1 MTLTSLVLI
10 PVILT
15 VALILVPVLVRLL
28 DRDAGWPLAA
38 LFTALAVWI
47 IADPDL
53 AAGVIDGRTVSWST
67 TWLPDVLPDGGDVS
81 LSLRLD
87 GLSLFFVLLA
97 LVIGAA
103 VFAYSAR
110 YLHRT
115 TADHGDGVM
124 SFYVLM
130 SAFMVSVVL
139 LFLADDV
146 AVLFIAWELVSL
158 ASFFLIARAGR
169 TGEPGAM
176 RTLLLTFTGGLSL
189 LVALGIAVATTGTTS
204 LSGIIASDVWGEDA
218 VRTGIVAALIALA
231 GFSKAA
237 QFPFHAWLPEAMAA
251 ITPVSAFLHA
261 AAVVKAGIYL
271 LMRFSGVFHEVTV
284 WNLMLIISGMFTAFF
299 AAVFAMQK
307 ADLKKLTAYST
318 VSQLGWIVATIGVGT
333 PVALAAAVVH
343 TAAHALFKSSLFM
356 IIGVIDHQAGSR
368 DIRDLGVLW
377 RKMPWTFTGAVV
389 AAACMAGIPPTLG
402 FVSKEGMLAAFEE
415 APVGTAGQIVL
426 LTAAGIGAVA
436 TLLYSA
442 KYVLG
447 AFVDGRP
454 LDSDNPDSPEG
465 AERVP
470 SPSTTPDDEVREA
483 SPVFWLPAVL
493 PAIASIPAVC
503 VLAFWDVPLD
513 AVVAATGMVG
523 VEDHHSHLAFWH
535 GWTVPLGIT
544 AAVIVIGVA
553 LLFARHRIF
562 AAMERRHLLPFTG
575 AGFISLTV
583 QLANRWGRLANRPGN
598 SLNPN
603 RHLIWIFAMVLLLA
617 GAAFLDEEGLHQIGS
632 LPPRVDGIDQPGD
645 LAGLAMV
652 LLVVIAIISTRSR
665 FGSVILVGIAGAA
678 VSWIMLTL
686 GAPDVALTNLM
697 VEFVV
702 TVFLMLIVRHQPR
715 LYLREG
721 ENRAKFS
728 IVAAT
733 VVGLIVFVG
742 SWLLIGRH
750 GRPELSMWYLEN
762 GPEESGAN
770 NIVASIIVEF
780 RGFDTLGELCVLGM
794 AGIVIAAIVNSVPR
808 SPVPGYGPG
817 SSSEQFRR
825 KGTTKFPDVHN
836 VPELAPFYSRYL
848 RSTYLNS
855 VLGRMVMW
863 PMAVVLVIY
872 SAAVFW
878 RGHQSPG
885 GGFLAALI
893 LALGIVF
900 WYLVQPTSRTVG
912 GTNLGYYI
920 IGSGMLLALGTGLIG
935 YLASDGAGFLTPIHG
950 YILGEHVTTSL
961 IFDAGVY
968 LAVIGT
974 VIVVVNMLGGRNR
987 PGADP
992 SRASK
997 AAPVE
1002 AGAPA
1007 AQPAMAS
1014 VSETFGGSS
1023 VPLHPA
1029 EVRRARQAQ
1038 EARDARD
1045 AAAAKAAEAEDT
1057 EDAEDAEDTE
1067 DTTGKK
1073 EKDQ

>member
-1 MTLTSLVLI
+1 VTLTSLVLI

-15 VALILVPVLVRLL
+15 VALILVPALVRLL

-38 LFTALAVWI
+38 LFTALVVWI

-53 AAGVIDGRTVSWST
+53 ASGVIDGRTVSWST
-67 TWLPDVLPDGGDVS
+67 TWLPDVLPGGGDVS
-81 LSLRLD
+81 LALRLD

-115 TADHGDGVM
+115 TEDHGDGVM

-130 SAFMVSVVL
+130 TAFMASVVL

-146 AVLFIAWELVSL
+146 TVLFIAWELVSL

-204 LSGIIASDVWGEDA
+204 LSGIIASDAWGEDA

-271 LMRFSGVFHEVTV
+271 LMRFSGAFHEVTV
-284 WNLMLIISGMFTAFF
+284 WNLMLIISGMFTAVM
-299 AAVFAMQK
+299 AAVFAIQK
-307 ADLKKLTAYST
+307 PDLKKLTAYST

-368 DIRDLGVLW
+368 DLRDLGVLW
-377 RKMPWTFTGAVV
+377 RKMPWTFSGAVV
-389 AAACMAGIPPTLG
+389 AAACMAGLPPTLG
-402 FVSKEGMLAAFEE
+402 FVSKEGMLGAFEE

-447 AFVDGRP
+447 AFIDGRP
-454 LDSDNPDSPEG
+454 IDPDSPDG

-493 PAIASIPAVC
+493 PAFASIPAVC
-503 VLAFWDVPLD
+503 VLAFWDDPLD
-513 AVVAATGMVG
+513 AVVSATGMTG
-523 VEDHHSHLAFWH
+523 ADAHHSHLAFWH

-544 AAVIVIGVA
+544 AAVIVVGVA

-562 AAMERRHLLPFTG
+562 PAMERRHLLPFTG
-575 AGFISLTV
+575 AGFISLSV

-598 SLNPN
+598 SLNPT

-617 GAAFLDEEGLHQIGS
+617 GAAFLDEEGLHQLGS
-632 LPPRVDGIDQPGD
+632 LPPRVDGIDQIGD

-652 LLVVIAIISTRSR
+652 MLVVIAIISTRSR

-728 IVAAT
+728 IVSAT
-733 VVGLIVFVG
+733 IVGLIVFIG

-750 GRPELSMWYLEN
+750 GRPELAMWYLEN

-794 AGIVIAAIVNSVPR
+794 AGIVIAAVVNSVPR

-817 SSSEQFRR
+817 SSSELFRR

-900 WYLVQPTSRTVG
+900 WYLVQPASRTVG
-912 GTNLGYYI
+912 GKNLGYYI

-950 YILGEHVTTSL
+950 HIGSEHVTTSL
-961 IFDAGVY
+961 VFDAGVY

-974 VIVVVNMLGGRNR
+974 VIVVVNTLGGRNR
-987 PGADP
+987 LGADP
-992 SRASK
+992 SRTTK

-1002 AGAPA
+1002 TGATA
-1007 AQPAMAS
+1007 AQPAMYS

-1029 EVRRARQAQ
+1029 AVRKAR
-1038 EARDARD
+1038 EAAEK
-1045 AAAAKAAEAEDT
+1045 AAAHEPSDT
-1057 EDAEDAEDTE
+1057 SGTA
-1067 DTTGKK
+1067 DTTEK

>member
-1 MTLTSLVLI
+1 VTLTSLVLI

-15 VALILVPVLVRLL
+15 VALILVPALVRLL

-38 LFTALAVWI
+38 LFTALVVWI

-53 AAGVIDGRTVSWST
+53 ASGVIDGRTVSWST
-67 TWLPDVLPDGGDVS
+67 TWLPDVLPGGGDVS
-81 LSLRLD
+81 LALRLD

-115 TADHGDGVM
+115 TEDHGDGVM

-130 SAFMVSVVL
+130 TAFMASVVL

-146 AVLFIAWELVSL
+146 TVLFIAWELVSL

-204 LSGIIASDVWGEDA
+204 LSGIIASDAWGEDA

-271 LMRFSGVFHEVTV
+271 LMRFSGAFHEVTV
-284 WNLMLIISGMFTAFF
+284 WNLMLIISGMFTAVM
-299 AAVFAMQK
+299 AAVFAIQK
-307 ADLKKLTAYST
+307 PDLKKLTAYST

-368 DIRDLGVLW
+368 DLRDLGVLW
-377 RKMPWTFTGAVV
+377 RKMPWTFSGAVV
-389 AAACMAGIPPTLG
+389 AAACMAGLPPTLG
-402 FVSKEGMLAAFEE
+402 FVSKEGMLGAFEE

-447 AFVDGRP
+447 AFIDGRP
-454 LDSDNPDSPEG
+454 IDPDSPDG

-493 PAIASIPAVC
+493 PAFASIPAVC
-503 VLAFWDVPLD
+503 VLAFWDDPLD
-513 AVVAATGMVG
+513 AVVSATGMTG
-523 VEDHHSHLAFWH
+523 ADAHHSHLAFWH

-544 AAVIVIGVA
+544 AAVIVVGVA

-562 AAMERRHLLPFTG
+562 PAMERRHLLPFTG
-575 AGFISLTV
+575 AGFISLSV

-598 SLNPN
+598 SLNPT

-617 GAAFLDEEGLHQIGS
+617 GAAFLDEEGLHQLGS
-632 LPPRVDGIDQPGD
+632 LPPRVDGIDQIGD

-652 LLVVIAIISTRSR
+652 MLVVIAIISTRSR

-728 IVAAT
+728 IVSAT
-733 VVGLIVFVG
+733 IVGLIVFIG

-750 GRPELSMWYLEN
+750 GRPELAMWYLEN

-794 AGIVIAAIVNSVPR
+794 AGIVIAAVVNSVPR

-817 SSSEQFRR
+817 SSSELFRR

-900 WYLVQPTSRTVG
+900 WYLVQPASRTVG
-912 GTNLGYYI
+912 GKNLGYYI

-950 YILGEHVTTSL
+950 HIGSEHVTTSL
-961 IFDAGVY
+961 VFDAGVY

-974 VIVVVNMLGGRNR
+974 VIVVVNTLGGRNR

-992 SRASK
+992 SRTTK

-1002 AGAPA
+1002 TGATA
-1007 AQPAMAS
+1007 AQPAMYS

-1029 EVRRARQAQ
+1029 AVRKAR
-1038 EARDARD
+1038 EAAEK
-1045 AAAAKAAEAEDT
+1045 AAAHEPSDT
-1057 EDAEDAEDTE
+1057 SGTA
-1067 DTTGKK
+1067 DTTEK

>member
-15 VALILVPVLVRLL
+15 AALILVPALVRLL
-28 DRDAGWPLAA
+28 DRDAGWPLAG

-47 IADPDL
+47 VADPGL
-53 AAGVIDGRTVSWST
+53 ARGVLDGHAVSWST
-67 TWLPDVLPDGGDVS
+67 TWIPDILPGGGDVS
-81 LSLRLD
+81 LALRLD
-87 GLSLFFVLLA
+87 ALSLFFVLLA
-97 LVIGAA
+97 LVVGTA
-103 VFAYSAR
+103 VFAYSTR

-115 TADHGDGVM
+115 TDHHGDGVM

-130 SAFMVSVVL
+130 TAFMVSVVL

-146 AVLFIAWELVSL
+146 TVLFIAWELVSL

-189 LVALGIAVATTGTTS
+189 LVALGVAVAATGTTS
-204 LSGIIASDVWGEDA
+204 LSGIIASDAWGDDA
-218 VRTGIVAALIALA
+218 VRTGIVAALVALA

-271 LMRFSGVFHEVTV
+271 LMRFSGVFHDVTV
-284 WNLMLIISGMFTAFF
+284 WNLMLIISGMFTAVF
-299 AAVFAMQK
+299 AAVFAIQK
-307 ADLKKLTAYST
+307 PDLKKLTAYST

-333 PVALAAAVVH
+333 PAALAAAVVH

-356 IIGVIDHQAGSR
+356 IIGVIDHQTGTR
-368 DIRDLGVLW
+368 DLRDLGVLW

-402 FVSKEGMLAAFEE
+402 FVSKEGMLAAFED

-426 LTAAGIGAVA
+426 LTAAGVGAVA

-454 LDSDNPDSPEG
+454 VDPDSPDG
-465 AERVP
+465 TERVP
-470 SPSTTPDDEVREA
+470 SPATLPDERVREA

-493 PAIASIPAVC
+493 PALASVPAVC
-503 VLAFWDVPLD
+503 VLAFWDGPLD
-513 AVVAATGMVG
+513 AVVSATGMAG
-523 VEDHHSHLAFWH
+523 AAGHHSHLAFWH

-544 AAVIVIGVA
+544 VAVIAVGVA
-553 LLFARHRIF
+553 LLAVRRPLF

-575 AGFISLTV
+575 AGVISLTV
-583 QLANRWGRLANRPGN
+583 QLANRWGRVANVPGN

-617 GAAFLDEEGLHQIGS
+617 GAAFLDEEGLHQLGS
-632 LPPRVDGIDQPGD
+632 LPPRVEGIDRIGD
-645 LAGLAMV
+645 LAGLVMV
-652 LLVVIAIISTRSR
+652 LLVVTAIISTRSR
-665 FGSVILVGIAGAA
+665 FGSVILVGVAGAA

-702 TVFLMLIVRHQPR
+702 TVFLMLVVRHQPR

-721 ENRAKFS
+721 ENRAKFAV
-728 IVAAT
+728 VAAT
-733 VVGLIVFVG
+733 VVGLVVFVG

-750 GRPELSMWYLEN
+750 GRPELAMWYLEH

-770 NIVASIIVEF
+770 NVVASIIVEF

-794 AGIVIAAIVNSVPR
+794 AGIVVASVVGSVPR

-817 SSSEQFRR
+817 STSELFRR

-863 PMAVVLVIY
+863 PMAAVLVIY

-885 GGFLAALI
+885 GGFLAALV

-900 WYLVQPTSRTVG
+900 WYLVQPSSRPVG
-912 GTNLGYYI
+912 GRNLGFSI
-920 IGSGMLLALGTGLIG
+920 IGSGMLLSLGTGLIG
-935 YLASDGAGFLTPIHG
+935 YLASDSSGFLTPIHG
-950 YILGEHVTTSL
+950 HILGEHVTTSL
-961 IFDAGVY
+961 LFDAGVY

-974 VIVVVNMLGGRNR
+974 VIVVVNTLGGRSR

-992 SRASK
+992 NRAAK
-997 AAPVE
+997 ASPVE
-1002 AGAPA
+1002 AAAPA
-1007 AQPAMAS
+1007 TLPPLSA
-1014 VSETFGGSS
+1014 VSETFGGSA

-1029 EVRRARQAQ
+1029 AVRRAR
-1038 EARDARD
+1038 E
-1045 AAAAKAAEAEDT
+1045 AAEKAE
-1057 EDAEDAEDTE
+1057 
-1067 DTTGKK
+1067 K

>member
-15 VALILVPVLVRLL
+15 VALVLVPALVRLL

-47 IADPDL
+47 VADPDL
-53 AAGVIDGRTVSWST
+53 ARGVVNGRSATWST
-67 TWLPDVLPDGGDVS
+67 TWLPDVLPGGGDIS
-81 LSLRLD
+81 LALRLD

-97 LVIGAA
+97 LVVGAA
-103 VFAYSAR
+103 VFAYSTR

-115 TADHGDGVM
+115 TEHHGDGVM

-130 SAFMVSVVL
+130 TAFMASVVL

-146 AVLFIAWELVSL
+146 TVLFIAWELVSL

-169 TGEPGAM
+169 SGEPGAM

-204 LSGIIASDVWGEDA
+204 LSGIIASDAWGEDA
-218 VRTGIVAALIALA
+218 VRTGVVAALVALA

-271 LMRFSGVFHEVTV
+271 LLRFSGVFHDVTV
-284 WNLMLIISGMFTAFF
+284 WNLMLIISGMFTAVT
-299 AAVFAMQK
+299 AAVFAIQK
-307 ADLKKLTAYST
+307 PDLKKLTAYST

-368 DIRDLGVLW
+368 DLRDLGVLW
-377 RKMPWTFTGAVV
+377 RRMPWTFTGAVV

-402 FVSKEGMLAAFEE
+402 FVSKEGMLAAFED
-415 APVGTAGQIVL
+415 APVGSGGQIVL

-447 AFVDGRP
+447 AFIDGRP
-454 LDSDNPDSPEG
+454 VDPDSPDG

-470 SPSTTPDDEVREA
+470 SPSTKPDEAVREA

-493 PAIASIPAVC
+493 PAVASVPAVC
-503 VLAFWDVPLD
+503 VLSFWDGPLT
-513 AVVAATGMVG
+513 AVVAATGVG
-523 VEDHHSHLAFWH
+523 GADEHHSHLAFWH
-535 GWTVPLGIT
+535 GWTVPLWIT
-544 AAVIVIGVA
+544 VAVIVVGVA

-562 AAMERRHLLPFTG
+562 PAMERRHLLPFTG

-583 QLANRWGRLANRPGN
+583 QLANRWGRLANMPGA

-603 RHLIWIFAMVLLLA
+603 RHLIWIFAMVLVLA
-617 GAAFLDEEGLHQIGS
+617 GAAFLDEEGLHQLGS
-632 LPPRVDGIDQPGD
+632 LPPRVDGIDRLGD
-645 LAGLAMV
+645 LAGLVMV

-665 FGSVILVGIAGAA
+665 FGSVILVGVAGAA

-702 TVFLMLIVRHQPR
+702 TVFLMLVVRHQPR
-715 LYLREG
+715 LFLREG
-721 ENRAKFS
+721 QNRAKFGV
-728 IVAAT
+728 VAAT
-733 VVGLIVFVG
+733 VVGLVVFVG

-750 GRPELSMWYLEN
+750 GRPELAMWYLEN

-794 AGIVIAAIVNSVPR
+794 AGIVIAAIVGSVPR

-817 SSSEQFRR
+817 STSQLFRR

-863 PMAVVLVIY
+863 PMAAVLVIY

-885 GGFLAALI
+885 GGFLAALV

-912 GTNLGYYI
+912 GKNLGYRI
-920 IGSGMLLALGTGLIG
+920 IGTGMLLALSTGLVG
-935 YLASDGAGFLTPIHG
+935 YLASDGGGFLTPIHG
-950 YILGEHVTTSL
+950 HIGSEHVTTSL
-961 IFDAGVY
+961 VFDAGVY

-992 SRASK
+992 NRTTKAS
-997 AAPVE
+997 PVE
-1002 AGAPA
+1002 SDAPSTMA
-1007 AQPAMAS
+1007 AVSS
-1014 VSETFGGSS
+1014 VSETFGGSA

-1029 EVRRARQAQ
+1029 AVSQTRE
-1038 EARDARD
+1038 EKERD
-1045 AAAAKAAEAEDT
+1045 
-1057 EDAEDAEDTE
+1057 
-1067 DTTGKK
+1067 
-1073 EKDQ
+1073 Q

>member
-1 MTLTSLVLI
+1 VTLTSLVLI

-15 VALILVPVLVRLL
+15 VALILVPALVRLL

-38 LFTALAVWI
+38 LFTALVVWI

-53 AAGVIDGRTVSWST
+53 ASGVIDGRTVSWST
-67 TWLPDVLPDGGDVS
+67 TWLPDVLPGGGDVS
-81 LSLRLD
+81 LALRLD

-115 TADHGDGVM
+115 TEDHGDGVM

-130 SAFMVSVVL
+130 TAFMASVVL

-146 AVLFIAWELVSL
+146 TVLFIAWELVSL

-204 LSGIIASDVWGEDA
+204 LSGIIASDAWGEDA

-271 LMRFSGVFHEVTV
+271 LMRFSGAFHEVTV
-284 WNLMLIISGMFTAFF
+284 WNLMLIISGMFTAVM
-299 AAVFAMQK
+299 AAVFAIQK
-307 ADLKKLTAYST
+307 PDLKKLTAYST

-368 DIRDLGVLW
+368 DLRDLGVLW
-377 RKMPWTFTGAVV
+377 RKMPWTFSGAVV
-389 AAACMAGIPPTLG
+389 AAACMAGLPPTLG
-402 FVSKEGMLAAFEE
+402 FVSKEGMLGAFEE

-447 AFVDGRP
+447 AFIDGRP
-454 LDSDNPDSPEG
+454 IDPDSPDG

-483 SPVFWLPAVL
+483 SPVFWLPGVL
-493 PAIASIPAVC
+493 PAFASIPAVC
-503 VLAFWDVPLD
+503 VLAFWDDPLD
-513 AVVAATGMVG
+513 AVVSATGMTG
-523 VEDHHSHLAFWH
+523 ADAHHSHLAFWH

-544 AAVIVIGVA
+544 AAVIVVGVA

-562 AAMERRHLLPFTG
+562 PAMERRHLLPFTG
-575 AGFISLTV
+575 AGFISLSV

-598 SLNPN
+598 SLNPT

-617 GAAFLDEEGLHQIGS
+617 GAAFLDEEGLHQLGS
-632 LPPRVDGIDQPGD
+632 LPPRVDGIDQIGD

-652 LLVVIAIISTRSR
+652 MLVVIAIISTRSR

-728 IVAAT
+728 IVSAT
-733 VVGLIVFVG
+733 IVGLIVFIG

-750 GRPELSMWYLEN
+750 GRPELAMWYLEN

-794 AGIVIAAIVNSVPR
+794 AGIVIAAVVNSVPR

-817 SSSEQFRR
+817 SSSELFRR

-900 WYLVQPTSRTVG
+900 WYLVQPASRTVG
-912 GTNLGYYI
+912 GKNLGYYI

-950 YILGEHVTTSL
+950 HIGSEHVTTSL
-961 IFDAGVY
+961 VFDAGVY

-974 VIVVVNMLGGRNR
+974 VIVVVNTLGGRNR

-992 SRASK
+992 SRTTK

-1002 AGAPA
+1002 TGATA
-1007 AQPAMAS
+1007 AQPAMYS

-1029 EVRRARQAQ
+1029 AVRKAR
-1038 EARDARD
+1038 EAAEK
-1045 AAAAKAAEAEDT
+1045 AAAHEPSDT
-1057 EDAEDAEDTE
+1057 SGTA
-1067 DTTGKK
+1067 DTTEK

>member
-1 MTLTSLVLI
+1 
-10 PVILT
+10 
-15 VALILVPVLVRLL
+15 
-28 DRDAGWPLAA
+28 
-38 LFTALAVWI
+38 
-47 IADPDL
+47 
-53 AAGVIDGRTVSWST
+53 
-67 TWLPDVLPDGGDVS
+67 
-81 LSLRLD
+81 
-87 GLSLFFVLLA
+87 
-97 LVIGAA
+97 
-103 VFAYSAR
+103 
-110 YLHRT
+110 
-115 TADHGDGVM
+115 
-124 SFYVLM
+124 
-130 SAFMVSVVL
+130 
-139 LFLADDV
+139 
-146 AVLFIAWELVSL
+146 
-158 ASFFLIARAGR
+158 
-169 TGEPGAM
+169 
-176 RTLLLTFTGGLSL
+176 
-189 LVALGIAVATTGTTS
+189 
-204 LSGIIASDVWGEDA
+204 
-218 VRTGIVAALIALA
+218 
-231 GFSKAA
+231 
-237 QFPFHAWLPEAMAA
+237 
-251 ITPVSAFLHA
+251 
-261 AAVVKAGIYL
+261 
-271 LMRFSGVFHEVTV
+271 
-284 WNLMLIISGMFTAFF
+284 
-299 AAVFAMQK
+299 
-307 ADLKKLTAYST
+307 
-318 VSQLGWIVATIGVGT
+318 
-333 PVALAAAVVH
+333 
-343 TAAHALFKSSLFM
+343 M

-368 DIRDLGVLW
+368 DLRDLGVLW
-377 RKMPWTFTGAVV
+377 RKMPWTFSGAVV
-389 AAACMAGIPPTLG
+389 AAACMAGLPPTLG
-402 FVSKEGMLAAFEE
+402 FVSKEGMLGAFEE

-447 AFVDGRP
+447 AFIDGRP
-454 LDSDNPDSPEG
+454 IDPDSPDG

-493 PAIASIPAVC
+493 PAFASIPAVC
-503 VLAFWDVPLD
+503 VLAFWDDPLD
-513 AVVAATGMVG
+513 AVVSATGMTG
-523 VEDHHSHLAFWH
+523 ADAHHSHLAFWH

-544 AAVIVIGVA
+544 AAVIVVGVA

-562 AAMERRHLLPFTG
+562 PAMERRHLLPFTG
-575 AGFISLTV
+575 AGFISLSV

-598 SLNPN
+598 SLNPT

-617 GAAFLDEEGLHQIGS
+617 GAAFLDEEGLHQLGS
-632 LPPRVDGIDQPGD
+632 LPPRVDGIDQIGD

-652 LLVVIAIISTRSR
+652 MLVVIAIISTRSR

-728 IVAAT
+728 IVSAT
-733 VVGLIVFVG
+733 IVGLIVFIG

-750 GRPELSMWYLEN
+750 GRPELAMWYLEN

-794 AGIVIAAIVNSVPR
+794 AGIVIAAVVNSVPR

-817 SSSEQFRR
+817 SSSELFRR

-900 WYLVQPTSRTVG
+900 WYLVQPASRTVG
-912 GTNLGYYI
+912 GKNLGYYI

-950 YILGEHVTTSL
+950 HIGSEHVTTSL
-961 IFDAGVY
+961 VFDAGVY

-974 VIVVVNMLGGRNR
+974 VIVVVNTLGGRNR

-992 SRASK
+992 SRTTK

-1002 AGAPA
+1002 TGATA
-1007 AQPAMAS
+1007 AQPAMYS

-1029 EVRRARQAQ
+1029 AVRKAR
-1038 EARDARD
+1038 EAAEK
-1045 AAAAKAAEAEDT
+1045 AAAHEPSDT
-1057 EDAEDAEDTE
+1057 SGTA
-1067 DTTGKK
+1067 DTTEK

>member
-1 MTLTSLVLI
+1 VTLTSLVLI

-15 VALILVPVLVRLL
+15 VALILVPALVRLL

-38 LFTALAVWI
+38 LFTALVVWI

-53 AAGVIDGRTVSWST
+53 ASGVIDGRTVSWST
-67 TWLPDVLPDGGDVS
+67 TWLPDVLPGGGDVS
-81 LSLRLD
+81 LALRLD

-115 TADHGDGVM
+115 TEDHGDGVM

-130 SAFMVSVVL
+130 TAFMASVVL

-146 AVLFIAWELVSL
+146 TVLFIAWELVSL

-204 LSGIIASDVWGEDA
+204 LSGIIASDAWGEDA

-271 LMRFSGVFHEVTV
+271 LMRFSGAFHEVTV
-284 WNLMLIISGMFTAFF
+284 WNLMLIISGMFTAVM
-299 AAVFAMQK
+299 AAVFAIQK
-307 ADLKKLTAYST
+307 PDLKKLTAYST

-368 DIRDLGVLW
+368 DLRDLGVLW
-377 RKMPWTFTGAVV
+377 RKMPWTFSGAVV
-389 AAACMAGIPPTLG
+389 AAACMAGLPPTLG
-402 FVSKEGMLAAFEE
+402 FVSKEGMLGAFEE

-447 AFVDGRP
+447 AFIDGRP
-454 LDSDNPDSPEG
+454 IDPDSPDG

-493 PAIASIPAVC
+493 PAFASIPAVC
-503 VLAFWDVPLD
+503 VLAFWDDPLD
-513 AVVAATGMVG
+513 AVVSATGMTG
-523 VEDHHSHLAFWH
+523 ADAHHSHLAFWH

-544 AAVIVIGVA
+544 AAVIVVGVA

-562 AAMERRHLLPFTG
+562 PAMERRHLLPFTG
-575 AGFISLTV
+575 AGFISLSV

-598 SLNPN
+598 SLNPT

-617 GAAFLDEEGLHQIGS
+617 GAAFLDEEGLHQLGS
-632 LPPRVDGIDQPGD
+632 LPPRVDGIDQIGD

-652 LLVVIAIISTRSR
+652 MLVVIAIISTRSR

-728 IVAAT
+728 IVSAT
-733 VVGLIVFVG
+733 IVGLIVFIG

-750 GRPELSMWYLEN
+750 GRPELAMWYLEN

-794 AGIVIAAIVNSVPR
+794 AGIVIAAVVNSVPR

-817 SSSEQFRR
+817 SSSELFRR

-885 GGFLAALI
+885 GGFLAALL

-900 WYLVQPTSRTVG
+900 WYLVQPASRTVG
-912 GTNLGYYI
+912 GKNLGYYI

-950 YILGEHVTTSL
+950 HIGSEHVTTSL
-961 IFDAGVY
+961 VFDAGVY

-974 VIVVVNMLGGRNR
+974 VIVVVNTLGGRNR

-992 SRASK
+992 SRTTK

-1002 AGAPA
+1002 TGATA
-1007 AQPAMAS
+1007 AQPAMYS

-1029 EVRRARQAQ
+1029 AVRKAR
-1038 EARDARD
+1038 EAAEK
-1045 AAAAKAAEAEDT
+1045 AAAHEPSDT
-1057 EDAEDAEDTE
+1057 SGTA
-1067 DTTGKK
+1067 DTTEK